1 MDIEFKI
8 SKKPVNYNKALKL
21 LEKRVSIVK
30 AGGRELVWF
39 LEHPTTYTAGIRS
52 KKDEILDKSINVIK
66 TNRGGKVTFH
76 GKGQI
81 IFYFVINL
89 NSRKKDIRWFINII
103 EKSIIFTLKE
113 FGINSFN
120 DKENIGIWIN
130 HNSKIKKIAAIGI
143 KIKKWIAYHGFA
155 INYSVNLNN
164 FSKIIPCGI
173 DGCIMTKV
181 SEYHPHLDSYH
192 VKLIVKKFIE
202 SEFNLKFVSE

>member
-1 MDIEFKI
+1 MIIETKI
-8 SKKPVNYNKALKL
+8 SKKPVIYKKAIKILENRITNILKNNKP
-21 LEKRVSIVK
+21 
-30 AGGRELVWF
+30 ELIWI
-39 LEHPTTYTAGIRS
+39 LEHNNVYTAGTS
-52 KKDEILDKSINVIK
+52 FKDSDIIDKSIKIIK

-89 NSRKKDIRWFINII
+89 NSRKKDIRWFISII

-113 FGINSFN
+113 FGINSFK

-130 HNSKIKKIAAIGI
+130 HKSKIKKIAAIGI

-155 INYSVNLNN
+155 INYSVKLNN

-173 DGCIMTKV
+173 KNKG
-181 SEYHPHLDSYH
+181 
-192 VKLIVKKFIE
+192 LINISQLKEIDKNKFIKILIKN
-202 SEFNLKFVSE
+202 FIKYLNNLN

>member
-1 MDIEFKI
+1 MIIETKI
-8 SKKPVNYNKALKL
+8 SKKPVIYKKAIKILENRITNILKNNKP
-21 LEKRVSIVK
+21 
-30 AGGRELVWF
+30 ELIWI
-39 LEHPTTYTAGIRS
+39 LEHNNVYTAGTS
-52 KKDEILDKSINVIK
+52 FKDSDIIDKSIKIIK

-89 NSRKKDIRWFINII
+89 NSRNKDIRWFISII

-113 FGINSFN
+113 FGINSFK

-130 HNSKIKKIAAIGI
+130 HKSKIKKIAAIGI

-173 DGCIMTKV
+173 KNKG
-181 SEYHPHLDSYH
+181 
-192 VKLIVKKFIE
+192 LINISQLKEIDKNKFIKILIKN
-202 SEFNLKFVSE
+202 FIKYLNNLN

>member
-1 MDIEFKI
+1 MIIETKI
-8 SKKPVNYNKALKL
+8 SKKPVIYKKAIKILENRITNILKNNKP
-21 LEKRVSIVK
+21 
-30 AGGRELVWF
+30 ELIWI
-39 LEHPTTYTAGIRS
+39 LEHNNVYTAGTS
-52 KKDEILDKSINVIK
+52 FKDSEIIDKSIKIIK

-76 GKGQI
+76 GEGQI

-103 EKSIIFTLKE
+103 EKSIIFSLKE

-120 DKENIGIWIN
+120 DKKNIGIWIN
-130 HNSKIKKIAAIGI
+130 HKSKIKKIAAIGI

-173 DGCIMTKV
+173 KNKG
-181 SEYHPHLDSYH
+181 
-192 VKLIVKKFIE
+192 LINISQLKEIDKNKFIKILIKN
-202 SEFNLKFVSE
+202 FIKYLNNLN